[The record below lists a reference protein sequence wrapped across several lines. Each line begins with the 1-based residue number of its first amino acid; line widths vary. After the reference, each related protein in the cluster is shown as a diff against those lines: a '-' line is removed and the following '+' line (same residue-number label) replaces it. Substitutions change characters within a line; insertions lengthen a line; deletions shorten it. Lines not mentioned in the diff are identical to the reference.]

1 MLKGFPVFD
10 VDQVEV
16 LRGPQGTLFGRNSP
30 AGVIKF
36 DSAKPVF
43 KTEGYLQRRLR
54 QVWHARTLEGAF
66 NVPVS
71 DTVAA
76 ARLLPDAAPRR
87 PRAQPAPDRHARL
100 RRL

>member
-1 MLKGFPVFD
+1 MDDIVQENPMLKGFPVFD

-43 KTEGYLQRRLR
+43 KQEGYLAAGFGKDRIRN
-54 QVWHARTLEGAF
+54 VDGAF
-66 NVPVS
+66 NIPVS
-71 DTVAA
+71 DTVAIRFAGRRSTA
-76 ARLLPDAAPRR
+76 ATA
-87 PRAQPAPDRHARL
+87 
-100 RRL
+100 